1 MDPTRVHD
9 SLFPDPA
16 KLPAQVRKPAPH
28 DIPFA
33 ELATPA
39 FLVDERLLMGN
50 LAHLRA
56 VADAAGCRI
65 LLAQKAYSYFPT
77 YPLVARY
84 LDGTASSGLHEAL
97 LAHEFMPEREIHV
110 FSPAYKDSDIDQ
122 LLDIADY
129 LIFNS
134 FGQWVHARERVRA
147 HRVKTGK
154 PQVGLRINPEYSEVG
169 TDMYNPAAPYSR
181 LGITAQAFAEG
192 VDEHGLDGVDGLHLH
207 TLCEENAGALINTWK
222 AVEERFA
229 PWLSKMSW
237 FNLGGG
243 HHITRAD
250 YRVDQLVELIRGI
263 RDRYAVDVI
272 LEPGEAI
279 PFDCGFLVSEV
290 QDTLFNGMPI
300 AILDVS
306 AACHMPDVLEM
317 PYQPHVFLLDKT
329 ADGVQYI
336 MAVRCSDQG

>member
-1 MDPTRVHD
+1 M
-9 SLFPDPA
+9 
-16 KLPAQVRKPAPH
+16 
-28 DIPFA
+28 
-33 ELATPA
+33 
-39 FLVDERLLMGN
+39 
-50 LAHLRA
+50 
-56 VADAAGCRI
+56 
-65 LLAQKAYSYFPT
+65 
-77 YPLVARY
+77 
-84 LDGTASSGLHEAL
+84 
-97 LAHEFMPEREIHV
+97 
-110 FSPAYKDSDIDQ
+110 
-122 LLDIADY
+122 
-129 LIFNS
+129 
-134 FGQWVHARERVRA
+134 
-147 HRVKTGK
+147 
-154 PQVGLRINPEYSEVG
+154 
-169 TDMYNPAAPYSR
+169 
-181 LGITAQAFAEG
+181 
-192 VDEHGLDGVDGLHLH
+192 
-207 TLCEENAGALINTWK
+207 EENAGALINTWK

-329 ADGVQYI
+329 ADGVQYR
-336 MAVRCSDQG
+336 MAVRCSDQGEVKNRSASEATTCRLTGPTCLAGDVIGDYVFPRALRRGDRLVFLDMGLYTMVKTNTFNGMPLPDLALTRTNGETVVVRQFSYDDFRDRLG